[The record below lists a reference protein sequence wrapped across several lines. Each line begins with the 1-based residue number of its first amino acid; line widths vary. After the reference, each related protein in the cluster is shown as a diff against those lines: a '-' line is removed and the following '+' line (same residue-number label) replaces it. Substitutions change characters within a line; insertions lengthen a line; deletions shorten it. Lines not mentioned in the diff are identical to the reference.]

1 MTHPQIRN
9 LEKVATVLASVPE
22 RFVFTGGATICLYVD
37 EILQDELRPT
47 LDVDCVVEIFSR
59 AEYYTLMERLREV
72 GLEECTEPNAPL
84 CRWQYDDLIIDIMP
98 CEPGVLGFSNRWY
111 GEGMQNAIT
120 YNLPNG
126 QVIDIF
132 SPVYLVASKVEAFL
146 GRGKDFRF
154 SKDIEDLVILLEG
167 CQVLEEEF
175 NQIQGEVKIFLGSW
189 FRENSE
195 ELQEAVLTFLPA
207 SSGEREDLVIDLIE
221 RLSRVI

>member
-1 MTHPQIRN
+1 
-9 LEKVATVLASVPE
+9 
-22 RFVFTGGATICLYVD
+22 
-37 EILQDELRPT
+37 
-47 LDVDCVVEIFSR
+47 
-59 AEYYTLMERLREV
+59 
-72 GLEECTEPNAPL
+72 
-84 CRWQYDDLIIDIMP
+84 
-98 CEPGVLGFSNRWY
+98 
-111 GEGMQNAIT
+111 
-120 YNLPNG
+120 
-126 QVIDIF
+126 
-132 SPVYLVASKVEAFL
+132 LVASKVEAFL

-189 FRENSE
+189 FRENKE